1 MEKFTSIRNFFLK
14 KVMGFNAKNLN
25 VKEDSRKPIE
35 NPSLSKDISL
45 PEEDLFLNKEEL
57 KYLLSLIKNSSFQGK
72 DIEIL
77 YNLSWKLQKAF
88 LFLDKD

>member
-1 MEKFTSIRNFFLK
+1 MA
-14 KVMGFNAKNLN
+14 FNAKNLN
-25 VKEDSRKPIE
+25 IKEDSRKTTQ
-35 NPSLSKDISL
+35 NPSSTPVI
-45 PEEDLFLNKEEL
+45 EEDLLLSKEEL
-57 KYLLSLIKNSSFQGK
+57 KYLLTLIKNSSFQGK

>member
-1 MEKFTSIRNFFLK
+1 
-14 KVMGFNAKNLN
+14 MGFNAKSLS

-35 NPSLSKDISL
+35 NPSLI
-45 PEEDLFLNKEEL
+45 EEDLVLNKEEL

-77 YNLSWKLQKAF
+77 YNLSWKLQKAY

>member
-1 MEKFTSIRNFFLK
+1 
-14 KVMGFNAKNLN
+14 MGFDAKNLN
-25 VKEDSRKPIE
+25 IKEDSRKPIE
-35 NPSLSKDISL
+35 NPSLSKSVSPKETPL
-45 PEEDLFLNKEEL
+45 FEEDLVLNKEEL

>member
-1 MEKFTSIRNFFLK
+1 MA
-14 KVMGFNAKNLN
+14 FNAKNLN
-25 VKEDSRKPIE
+25 IKEDSRKITQ
-35 NPSLSKDISL
+35 NPPSTPNI
-45 PEEDLFLNKEEL
+45 EEDLLLNKEEL
-57 KYLLSLIKNSSFQGK
+57 KYLLTLIKNSSFQGK

>member
-1 MEKFTSIRNFFLK
+1 MA
-14 KVMGFNAKNLN
+14 FNAKNLN
-25 VKEDSRKPIE
+25 IKEDSRKITQ
-35 NPSLSKDISL
+35 NPPSTLHE
-45 PEEDLFLNKEEL
+45 EEDLLLNREEL
-57 KYLLSLIKNSSFQGK
+57 KYLLTLIKNSSFQGK